1 MVTYFNKFT
10 LSSAGILLTLFCQYT
25 MPVSGETEVQVKS
38 LNQPSQNY
46 LSQPSNLG
54 VGYIWPTYGI
64 VTSGFGQRLSGK
76 IHTGIDIAGPIGTPI
91 FAAASGVVVF
101 AGWSTE
107 GYGNLVT
114 LKHPDGSL
122 TLYGHNEHI
131 LVNVGQP
138 VQQGQQIS
146 AMGNTGNSSGP
157 HLHFE
162 IRPQGKEAA
171 NPRAFL
177 PTFQPPISSSNIH

>member
-1 MVTYFNKFT
+1 MKPLFNRFPIAGVSVLFFT
-10 LSSAGILLTLFCQYT
+10 LCHNTVVDKADAQSQAKLLSA
-25 MPVSGETEVQVKS
+25 
-38 LNQPSQNY
+38 PSEGYFPQTPQ
-46 LSQPSNLG
+46 S
-54 VGYIWPTYGI
+54 VMGYIWPTYGI

-91 FAAASGVVVF
+91 VAAASGVVVF

-114 LKHPDGSL
+114 IRHPDGSL
-122 TLYGHNEHI
+122 SLYGHNDRI
-131 LVNVGQP
+131 LVR
-138 VQQGQQIS
+138 QGQQVELGQQI
-146 AMGNTGNSSGP
+146 AQMGTTGNSSGP

-162 IRPQGKEAA
+162 IHPQGRVAT

-177 PTFQPPISSSNIH
+177 PTNQPPVSLSRF